1 MASPGVFDLEP
12 LIEPSN
18 LPQGIKVTTLE
29 LCGNSI
35 YIGTDQG
42 SIIRYSC
49 NNLDVQSVRR
59 ERIRDLG
66 PKAPVTFLRSAS
78 ALDRIL
84 ALCDTNLMVLNAT
97 DLTSLSLTGSQKMR
111 GIQACCINENP
122 TVDDP
127 FALQVKQMPNSK
139 LFLTY
144 FTYNVTVPNCFIS
157 RHLVFFHLTSTIVI
171 TINFY
176 CSVVNR

>member
-1 MASPGVFDLEP
+1 M
-12 LIEPSN
+12 
-18 LPQGIKVTTLE
+18 E

-59 ERIRDLG
+59 EKIRDLG

-84 ALCDTNLMVLNAT
+84 ALCDTNLIVLNAT
-97 DLTSLSLTGSQKMR
+97 DLTTLSLTGSQKMR

-127 FALQVKQMPNSK
+127 FALQVKK
-139 LFLTY
+139 
-144 FTYNVTVPNCFIS
+144 I
-157 RHLVFFHLTSTIVI
+157 
-171 TINFY
+171 
-176 CSVVNR
+176 